1 MRTVLSC
8 FMTITLLIEGS
19 AGWCC
24 HPGVVCN
31 CAPTDTSQTAGYC
44 NHHERIANEGGQTA
58 PAEPCRCEAKCQGV
72 CVFLP
77 PQKTQ
82 PVLLFDVWAMLPSL
96 AVDQLAAAPLAS
108 PPGDPFDAESPVR
121 LHLLQ
126 RTLLI

>member
-8 FMTITLLIEGS
+8 LMAITLLIEGS

-24 HPGVVCN
+24 HPGVISS
-31 CAPTDTSQTAGYC
+31 CAPADTPQSAGYC
-44 NHHERIANEGGQTA
+44 NHHERTANEVGQS

-82 PVLLFDVWAMLPSL
+82 SVVLFDVAAMLPSL
-96 AVDQLAAAPLAS
+96 AVDQLAAASLGSPL
-108 PPGDPFDAESPVR
+108 DDTFDAESPVR
-121 LHLLQ
+121 LHLLL
-126 RTLLI
+126 RILLI